1 LFLLALYD
9 KNRQKSAGP
18 LLLVRSAFFNYNGGT
33 ARLAMN
39 CPQCH
44 CYCPPDAEV
53 CPCGYRFPV
62 DESAKP
68 SPYAKQKKAALALV
82 MGAAGTKS
90 KLLRLGVLACLLIW
104 ALSLHFD
111 DRLPAA
117 GDIFSQLY
125 REPLQTREN
134 LPAAFQVTKKKFLYT
149 VTPQFHYELYGLVVS
164 QHRSDSLLD
173 ISHRRWQDY
182 LNIKDLCVVWGKN
195 IRSGVYREMKFW
207 NRDFTCMCS
216 FPNQETAGLF
226 SGNHL
231 SNNHI
236 LCADEKM
243 SRRILNARPGDQ
255 IYFKGYLVTYSQ
267 LANQFFRG
275 TSTVRDDT
283 GNGACETVFV
293 TDFKVLKRANPVWR
307 AVNPLAFLASAV
319 FLIALLLA

>member
-1 LFLLALYD
+1 
-9 KNRQKSAGP
+9 
-18 LLLVRSAFFNYNGGT
+18 
-33 ARLAMN
+33 MN

-44 CYCPPDAEV
+44 CYCPPATDV

-68 SPYAKQKKAALALV
+68 SPYANQKKAALALV
-82 MGAAGTKS
+82 MGVAGTKS
-90 KLLRLGVLACLLIW
+90 KLLRLGALACLLIW
-104 ALSLHFD
+104 ALSLLFD
-111 DRLPAA
+111 DRLPAP

-125 REPLQTREN
+125 REPLQAQEN
-134 LPAAFQVTKKKFLYT
+134 LPAAFPVTKKKVTYT
-149 VTPQFHYELYGLVVS
+149 VTPLFTYELFGLVVS

-173 ISHRRWQDY
+173 ISHSRWQDF

-216 FPNQETAGLF
+216 FPDQETAALF
-226 SGNHL
+226 SGSHL

-236 LCADEKM
+236 LCADEKI
-243 SRRILNARPGDQ
+243 SRWILKVRPGDQ
-255 IYFKGYLVTYSQ
+255 IFFKGYLVNYSQ
-267 LANQFFRG
+267 PANQFFRG
-275 TSTVRDDT
+275 TSTVRNDT

-293 TDFKVLKRANPVWR
+293 TDFEILKRANPVWR
-307 AVNPLAFLASAV
+307 AVKPLAFFASAA

>member
-1 LFLLALYD
+1 
-9 KNRQKSAGP
+9 
-18 LLLVRSAFFNYNGGT
+18 
-33 ARLAMN
+33 MN

-44 CYCPPDAEV
+44 CYCPATAEV

-62 DESAKP
+62 AETARP
-68 SPYAKQKKAALALV
+68 SPYAKQKKAVLSLV
-82 MGAAGTKS
+82 RGAAGTKS
-90 KLLRLGVLACLLIW
+90 KLLRLALLACLLIW
-104 ALSLHFD
+104 ALSVLFD

-125 REPLQTREN
+125 REPLQNREN
-134 LPAAFQVTKKKFLYT
+134 LPSAFPVIKKKLLYM
-149 VTPQFHYELYGLVVS
+149 VTPLFHYELYGLVVS

-173 ISHRRWQDY
+173 ISHSRWQDF

-216 FPNQETAGLF
+216 FPDGETAALF
-226 SGNHL
+226 SGSHL

-236 LCADEKM
+236 LCADEKIG
-243 SRRILNARPGDQ
+243 RRILKVRPGDQ
-255 IYFKGYLVTYSQ
+255 IYFKGYLVNYSQ
-267 LANQFFRG
+267 PANQFFRG
-275 TSTVRDDT
+275 TSTVRDDS

-293 TDFKVLKRANPVWR
+293 TDFSVLKRANPVWR
-307 AVNPLAFLASAV
+307 AVNPLAFIASVA